1 MPRVKAVLDTNI
13 IVSALLKDSGQEALV
28 FNLAASGMFIPVVSD
43 PLLDEYGEVLGRPG
57 FGFGTRRVQGA
68 LQDVRRHA
76 LHVGAPPVLA
86 GAAHD
91 PDDDM
96 VLACALAGGADY
108 LVT

>member
-13 IVSALLKDSGQEALV
+13 IVSALLRDSGQEALV
-28 FNLAASGMFIPVVSD
+28 FNLAASGMFIPVISD
-43 PLLDEYGEVLGRPG
+43 LLFDEYREVLGRPG
-57 FGFGTRRVQGA
+57 FGFDTRRVQGA